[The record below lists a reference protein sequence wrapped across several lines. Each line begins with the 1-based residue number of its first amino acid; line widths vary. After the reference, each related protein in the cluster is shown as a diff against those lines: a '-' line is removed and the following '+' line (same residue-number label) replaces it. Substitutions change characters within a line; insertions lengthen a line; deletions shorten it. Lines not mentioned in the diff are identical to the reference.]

1 MTRSQEKED
10 AKRIERRRMMLEDP
24 VSKVIPLV
32 ALPMVA
38 SMLIDSIYNLA
49 DAYFVS
55 SISQSATAAVG
66 INDSLMMFM
75 RSISMGF
82 AVGASSYLSRL
93 LGAKNDKQAS
103 RVSITTLLTGMAFL
117 TILSVIAYMFMTP
130 IQRLLGAT
138 PEVLPYSR
146 DYMQYI
152 LLAAPFTIGEVILS
166 QMLRSE
172 GSSRFSM
179 LGALCGC
186 GLNCILDPIFIR
198 TLGLEVAGAAMATSI
213 SKVVSFCVLLLPYFR
228 RTTVI
233 RLHFKYFSPQWRIY
247 KEIMRMGIP
256 AFLRMTTMTL
266 SAIVVNNL
274 AGSFGTSQLA
284 SVAVSTKCAR
294 FIGAAIMGFGQG
306 FQPVGGYCWGAKRYK
321 RVLEAFRFAFVLG
334 IVCATVIGVLVA
346 VFSRQII
353 GIFSTAADANI
364 IDLGSFMLATQC
376 YVLPVHLG
384 VMLLSG
390 FYQALGMSI
399 GTLII
404 GLSRSVLCLIPTA
417 LILTF
422 AFGEYGLGCAQAVSD
437 ILSGIMAA
445 IMFVRIVRLI
455 RRKMAE
461 GEAEVPIETLP
472 DHIIEESDYS

>member
-1 MTRSQEKED
+1 
-10 AKRIERRRMMLEDP
+10 MLEDP

-66 INDSLMMFM
+66 INDSLMMLM

-93 LGAKNDKQAS
+93 LGAKNNEQAS

-117 TILSVIAYMFMTP
+117 SILAVIAYVFMTP
-130 IQRLLGAT
+130 IQKLLGAT
-138 PEVLPYSR
+138 SEALPYSR

-152 LLAAPFTIGEVILS
+152 LMAAPFTIGEVILS

-172 GSSRFSM
+172 GSSRFAM
-179 LGALCGC
+179 LGSLCGC

-213 SKVVSFCVLLLPYFR
+213 SKVVSFCVLLLPFIR

-233 RLHFKYFSPQWRIY
+233 RLHIKYFSPLWSTY
-247 KEIMRMGIP
+247 KEVMRMGVP
-256 AFLRMTTMTL
+256 AFLRMFTMTI
-266 SAIVVNNL
+266 SAVIVNNL

-321 RVLEAFRFAFVLG
+321 RVLDAFRFAFILG
-334 IVCATVIGVLVA
+334 MVCSTVIGVLVA
-346 VFSRQII
+346 VFSRQVI
-353 GIFSTAADANI
+353 GVFSTAADADI

-390 FYQALGMSI
+390 CYQALGMPV

-404 GLSRSVLCLIPTA
+404 GLSRSVLCLIPSA

-437 ILSGIMAA
+437 ILAGIMAA
-445 IMFVRIVRLI
+445 IMFGRIVKLI
-455 RRKMAE
+455 RRKIAE
-461 GEAEVPIETLP
+461 GPSGEPIEMLP
-472 DHIIEESDYS
+472 DYMSEESDFS

>member
-1 MTRSQEKED
+1 MAKLPGQEE

-66 INDSLMMFM
+66 INDSLMMLM

-82 AVGASSYLSRL
+82 GVGASSYLSRL
-93 LGAKNDKQAS
+93 LGAKRDEEAS
-103 RVSITTLLTGMAFL
+103 RVGITTLLTGMATLIVFAVVCF
-117 TILSVIAYMFMTP
+117 SFMTP
-130 IQRLLGAT
+130 ILKLLGAT
-138 PEVLPYSR
+138 PAAMPYSR
-146 DYMQYI
+146 DYMTYI

-172 GSSRFSM
+172 GSSRFAM
-179 LGALCGC
+179 FGALCGC

-198 TLGLEVAGAAMATSI
+198 ALDLGVAGAAMATSI
-213 SKVVSFCVLLLPYFR
+213 SKVVSFCVLLSPFIKH
-228 RTTVI
+228 TTVI
-233 RLHFKYFSPQWRIY
+233 HLNVKFFTPRWQTY
-247 KEIMRMGIP
+247 KEVMRMGIP
-256 AFLRMTTMTL
+256 ALLRMVTMTS
-266 SAIVVNNL
+266 SAIIINNL
-274 AGSFGTSQLA
+274 AGGFGDSSLA
-284 SVAVSTKCAR
+284 SIAVSNKCAR
-294 FIGAAIMGFGQG
+294 FIGSAIMGFGQG
-306 FQPVGGYCWGAKRYK
+306 FQPVGGYSWGAKKYK

-334 IVCATVIGVLVA
+334 MICSVVVGALVA
-346 VFSRQII
+346 IFSRQII
-353 GIFSTAADANI
+353 GVFSTAADADI

-376 YVLPVHLG
+376 YVLPLHLG

-390 FYQALGMSI
+390 CYQALGMPI

-404 GLSRSVLCLIPTA
+404 GLSRSVICLIPSA
-417 LILTF
+417 LVLSYF
-422 AFGEYGLGCAQAVSD
+422 FGEYGLAGAQAVSD
-437 ILSGIMAA
+437 VLAGIMAA
-445 IMFVRIVRLI
+445 IMFIRIIKLI

-461 GEAEVPIETLP
+461 PEEETIP
-472 DHIIEESDYS
+472 DIMIEEGSFD